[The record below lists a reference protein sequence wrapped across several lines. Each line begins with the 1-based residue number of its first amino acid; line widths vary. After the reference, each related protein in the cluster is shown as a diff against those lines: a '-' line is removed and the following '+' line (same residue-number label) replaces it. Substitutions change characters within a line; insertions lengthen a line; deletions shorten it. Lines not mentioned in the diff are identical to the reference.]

1 MDGSP
6 TRLELGGSPAE
17 GQGRGQ
23 RKARAATPLAV
34 GVWQHGS
41 TAIPTPC
48 ALPGRRRITTAGL
61 GGGAG
66 VQQARAAG
74 RAQQDSSG
82 AWSANGTGMA
92 SRGAWSSRQACTRAI
107 VSLRPLSDSP
117 LSDLWTRRFQ
127 CSGYPGAPSRFRPCD
142 GLFAVVPTCESP
154 LG

>member
-74 RAQQDSSG
+74 RAQCRMQQGLVSARHRHGVARGVEQPAGVHACDSI
-82 AWSANGTGMA
+82 AA
-92 SRGAWSSRQACTRAI
+92 
-107 VSLRPLSDSP
+107 
-117 LSDLWTRRFQ
+117 
-127 CSGYPGAPSRFRPCD
+127 
-142 GLFAVVPTCESP
+142 AVI
-154 LG
+154 